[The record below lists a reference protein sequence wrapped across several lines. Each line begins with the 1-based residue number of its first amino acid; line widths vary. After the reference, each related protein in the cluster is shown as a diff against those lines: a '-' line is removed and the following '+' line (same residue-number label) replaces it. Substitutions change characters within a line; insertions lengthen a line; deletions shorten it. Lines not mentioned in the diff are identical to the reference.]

1 MSILAPLGSI
11 SELPALSCQ
20 EIKSSEGEDSISKN
34 YWLDPTNVG
43 SSKLVYCDMN
53 LEGKSVYQ
61 EQNLHSVWSA
71 SALAFCEMFSPR
83 LTDLINYFPIRH

>member
-1 MSILAPLGSI
+1 MGSI
-11 SELPALSCQ
+11 PELPALSCQ
-20 EIKSSEGEDSISKN
+20 EIKLSEGEDSISKR
-34 YWLDPTNVG
+34 YWLDPANAG
-43 SSKLVYCDMN
+43 SSKLVYCDMI

-83 LTDLINYFPIRH
+83 LSDLIDYFPIRH